1 MSIFDKFKKKDDQS
15 PAQPVLKSKSASKK
29 QATPLAEAPASAP
42 VEKVGP
48 VGESQGVF
56 IRPLITEKAS
66 VLNQFNQYVF
76 EVSGRVNKI
85 EIARAFESRYGVK
98 PLKVRIINHDGKFVR
113 FGRSTGRTKNW
124 KKAIIVL
131 PAGKTI
137 QVHEGV

>member
-1 MSIFDKFKKKDDQS
+1 
-15 PAQPVLKSKSASKK
+15 
-29 QATPLAEAPASAP
+29 
-42 VEKVGP
+42 

-56 IRPLITEKAS
+56 IRPLITEKAA